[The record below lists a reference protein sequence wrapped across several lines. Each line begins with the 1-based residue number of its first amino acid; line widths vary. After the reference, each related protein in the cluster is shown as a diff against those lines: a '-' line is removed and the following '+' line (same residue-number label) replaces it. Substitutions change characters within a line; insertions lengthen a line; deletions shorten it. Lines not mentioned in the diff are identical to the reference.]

1 MQLQVEIEFKDLVSL
16 VKKLPRGKLRQ
27 LKAEIEKQGVEADKS
42 MNLRMLRLSGPVASA
57 KQLMLIENN
66 RKSLNQWRIK

>member
-16 VKKLPRGKLRQ
+16 VKKLPRGKLHQ

-42 MNLRMLRLSGPVASA
+42 MNLRMLLLSGPVASA